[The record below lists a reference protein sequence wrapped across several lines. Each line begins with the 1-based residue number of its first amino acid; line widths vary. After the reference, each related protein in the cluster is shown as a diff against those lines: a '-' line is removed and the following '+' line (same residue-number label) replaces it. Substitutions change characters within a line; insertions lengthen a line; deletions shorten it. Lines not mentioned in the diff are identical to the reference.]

1 MQKIKFKIQLILA
14 RRKFKKIIKKGG
26 LCGI

>member
-1 MQKIKFKIQLILA
+1 MQKLKFKIQLILA
-14 RRKFKKIIKKGG
+14 RKKFKRIIKKGG

>member
-1 MQKIKFKIQLILA
+1 MQKIKFKMQLFFA

-26 LCGI
+26 LHGI